1 MTPHCIQQQEPV
13 DSIAVEGGDGPVHL
27 RRPDVRTVQ
36 QLRHFQ
42 DRELHRMCHTRVSFF
57 LAELFH
63 SCSNAQHAHG
73 RFCSVLSTM
82 PARLRTSPAAQ
93 DPAWTECVV
102 SSVPC
107 HCPWCLCLPSH
118 TGEAVS
124 CQQFQRETP
133 NVPLAFQ
140 NSKRARW
147 IVASLQLEGYSSY
160 VKERHNDSSEHCCTG
175 STFPAGAF
183 QVHTSRIRPTLA
195 LHGQCSRCGKAARPR
210 PGRWAWTLRNRV
222 TAIRLLCLRPA
233 PPGDSLVCARFPNG
247 LPASFPSLPLFP
259 WAVCISSPC
268 CEAKSAAFRL
278 HVLTGAARESP
289 FL

>member
-1 MTPHCIQQQEPV
+1 M
-13 DSIAVEGGDGPVHL
+13 HL

-183 QVHTSRIRPTLA
+183 QVHTCRVRLTLA
-195 LHGQCSRCGKAARPR
+195 ITWAVQQMRKVCQAQAGPLGMDAAEPR
-210 PGRWAWTLRNRV
+210 HSD
-222 TAIRLLCLRPA
+222 PA
-233 PPGDSLVCARFPNG
+233 ALSPPCPARRGPSARFPNV
-247 LPASFPSLPLFP
+247 LPASFPSLPLLP
-259 WAVCISSPC
+259 WAV
-268 CEAKSAAFRL
+268 
-278 HVLTGAARESP
+278 HQLTMLRGYECR
-289 FL
+289 F